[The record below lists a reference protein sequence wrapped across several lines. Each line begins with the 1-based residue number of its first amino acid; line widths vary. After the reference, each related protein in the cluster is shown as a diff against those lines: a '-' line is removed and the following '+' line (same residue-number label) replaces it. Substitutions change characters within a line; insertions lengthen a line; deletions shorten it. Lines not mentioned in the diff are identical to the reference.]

1 MSVLS
6 TGLAKTSA
14 GGYDI
19 DNSLRFN
26 DDDSAYLSRTP
37 SSAGNR
43 KTWTFSCWVKRG
55 NIDTEQSIFSAGT
68 SGSSFLLLKFQ
79 PDNTIRVQNET
90 GGGVKGEFVTSQL
103 FRDPSA
109 WYHLVLVHDSTQGT
123 ASNRLKF
130 YVNGSQVT
138 AFSSTADV
146 PSSFDGVV
154 NSNVAHSLGVRAY
167 TGSNYIDGYLAEVN
181 FVDGQAL
188 TPADFGETD
197 ATYGHWKPIEY
208 AGTYGTNGFYL
219 DFKTS
224 GSLGNDANGSNNW
237 TVNNLAATDQMV
249 DTPTNNFATGNP
261 LAKAGSATA
270 TFSEGNLKLAVVD
283 NSNPRGSFVMSSGK
297 WYWEGYLVSGN
308 SYANIGIAESGYDSG
323 NLFDTSSN
331 AKGYMYLNDG
341 NKRSSLAGTA
351 TSYGSSYTNG
361 DIIGVAY
368 DADNGTVAFYKNN
381 TTQNNAYTGLS
392 GGHTAYSQGYGGTAT
407 WVINF
412 GQDSSFAGNKT
423 AQGNADGNGY
433 GDFYYTPPTGY
444 LALCT
449 QNLPE
454 PTVVPSEHFNTVLYT
469 GNGVARSITGMGFA
483 PDWNWIKKR
492 SAAEHHALYDIVRGV
507 GKRLE
512 SSSTAAEDAESGGH
526 SSFDADGFSISGA
539 NDRVN
544 TNGQTYVA
552 WNWKANGAGVSNT
565 DGSITSTVSA
575 NADAGFS
582 IVSYTGSGSAATV
595 GHGLSVAP
603 EMIIVKTRNDVED
616 WGVYHASNT
625 AAPETDRLKLN
636 STVATADNA
645 GFWNDV
651 APTSSLFTVGTANTT
666 NWSTKTYIAYC
677 FHSVDGYSKVGSYTG
692 NGSTDGTFV
701 YTGFRP
707 AYVMFKCSS
716 NPSEWKIIDD
726 ARNPHNV
733 MDLELRADSSQAE
746 SQYSGHYMDF
756 LSNGVKFRATD
767 HPNQAKTYIYL
778 AFAENP
784 FKYTNAR

>member
-1 MSVLS
+1 MSVLN

-224 GSLGNDANGSNNW
+224 GNLGDDVSGNTNDW
-237 TVNNLAATDQMV
+237 TVNNLVATDQML
-249 DTPTNNFATGNP
+249 DSPTNNFCTWNP
-261 LAKAGSATA
+261 LINSSGTI
-270 TFSEGNLKLAVVD
+270 TYSEGSLKTAPDAYWGGAL
-283 NSNPRGSFVMSSGK
+283 GSQSVTTGK
-297 WYWEGYLVSGN
+297 WYWEN
-308 SYANIGIAESGYDSG
+308 SEFSSTNVWIGITVDDVDVGVDVVQSENGVISYKASGESRTD
-323 NLFDTSSN
+323 
-331 AKGYMYLNDG
+331 
-341 NKRSSLAGTA
+341 
-351 TSYGSSYTNG
+351 GSSTASWGASYSTT
-361 DIIGVAY
+361 DIVGVAL
-368 DADNGTVAFYKNN
+368 DLDGSTVKFYKNN
-381 TTQNNAYTGLS
+381 SLQGTISLTSNFTNKGVTPLCS
-392 GGHTAYSQGYGGTAT
+392 AYSQNQIA
-407 WVINF
+407 NF

-423 AQGNADGNGY
+423 AQGNQDSNSI
-433 GDFYYTPPTGY
+433 GDFYYSVPTGF

-449 QNLPE
+449 SNLPD
-454 PTVVPSEHFNTVLYT
+454 PT
-469 GNGVARSITGMGFA
+469 
-483 PDWNWIKKR
+483 
-492 SAAEHHALYDIVRGV
+492 
-507 GKRLE
+507 
-512 SSSTAAEDAESGGH
+512 
-526 SSFDADGFSISGA
+526 
-539 NDRVN
+539 
-544 TNGQTYVA
+544 
-552 WNWKANGAGVSNT
+552 AGLWE
-565 DGSITSTVSA
+565 A
-575 NADAGFS
+575 
-582 IVSYTGSGSAATV
+582 
-595 GHGLSVAP
+595 
-603 EMIIVKTRNDVED
+603 
-616 WGVYHASNT
+616 
-625 AAPETDRLKLN
+625 
-636 STVATADNA
+636 
-645 GFWNDV
+645 
-651 APTSSLFTVGTANTT
+651 
-666 NWSTKTYIAYC
+666 
-677 FHSVDGYSKVGSYTG
+677 
-692 NGSTDGTFV
+692 
-701 YTGFRP
+701 
-707 AYVMFKCSS
+707 
-716 NPSEWKIIDD
+716 
-726 ARNPHNV
+726 
-733 MDLELRADSSQAE
+733 
-746 SQYSGHYMDF
+746 
-756 LSNGVKFRATD
+756 
-767 HPNQAKTYIYL
+767 
-778 AFAENP
+778 
-784 FKYTNAR
+784 